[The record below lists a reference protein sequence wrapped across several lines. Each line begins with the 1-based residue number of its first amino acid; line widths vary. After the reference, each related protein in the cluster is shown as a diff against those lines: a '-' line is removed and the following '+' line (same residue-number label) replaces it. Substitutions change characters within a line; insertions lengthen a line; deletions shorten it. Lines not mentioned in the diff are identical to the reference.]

1 MAESDV
7 CAAPAVQRVEQ
18 AADQIKGAPDAD
30 QAHWQQLMQ
39 TIMQEIASMNDSERL
54 AFFSQVDAC
63 SASRRI
69 THPNLPY
76 LEIKPA
82 TQARGTVIT
91 T

>member
-18 AADQIKGAPDAD
+18 AADQIKGAPDQD
-30 QAHWQQLMQ
+30 QRHWQQLVQ
-39 TIMQEIASMNDSERL
+39 TILQETASMNDSERS
-54 AFFSQVDAC
+54 AFFSQIDAC
-63 SASRRI
+63 SAKRRI

-82 TQARGTVIT
+82 PPARGPVT
-91 T
+91 TA